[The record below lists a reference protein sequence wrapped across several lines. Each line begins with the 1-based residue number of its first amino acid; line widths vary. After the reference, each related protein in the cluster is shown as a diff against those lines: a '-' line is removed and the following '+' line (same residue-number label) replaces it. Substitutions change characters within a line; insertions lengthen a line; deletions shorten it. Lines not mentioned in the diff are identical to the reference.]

1 MLSREEGEWESALRR
16 ADSNSDGS
24 VTIEEFR
31 KAAKAR
37 GVRLGSDA
45 TRFIRRLF
53 KSVDRNSQ
61 GVVAISRL
69 METISC
75 RDDGADD
82 VKSSPSDSFSS
93 DRDSLDEIFAA
104 SDSLTREGL
113 FAKLRAFTQPGVS
126 LPRAATKVERYFRKH
141 DKSNS
146 KLVSEEQ
153 FRYGFAYCFAE
164 QH

>member
-1 MLSREEGEWESALRR
+1 MKRVWRGRLPEGGEWESALRR
-16 ADSNSDGS
+16 ADTNSDGS

-31 KAAKAR
+31 KAVKAR
-37 GVRLGSDA
+37 GVRLGSNA

-53 KSVDRNSQ
+53 KSVDRNNH

-69 METISC
+69 LEAIAGIN
-75 RDDGADD
+75 DGDD

-93 DRDSLDEIFAA
+93 DEESLGEIFAA

-113 FAKLRAFTQPGVS
+113 FTKLRALIQPGVS
-126 LPRAATKVERYFRKH
+126 LPRAASKIERYFRKH
-141 DKSNS
+141 GTSNS

-153 FRYGFAYCFAE
+153 FR
-164 QH
+164 